1 MPIKFKESA
10 KVVVNRAAKK
20 YKTVHYYM
28 HNTTLDDL
36 TSAFE
41 SSNTTPKRKQK
52 IRNELVRR
60 GHA

>member
-10 KVVVNRAAKK
+10 KVLINRAAKK

-36 TSAFE
+36 TSALE
-41 SSNTTPKRKQK
+41 SDSTTPKRKQK